1 MLLTLRNRWRSFTP
15 DVRRHLVNAGVY
27 GMTLDG
33 GITTVIQ
40 NLYALRLG
48 FGPELIGLINSLG
61 LLVFA
66 VLSLPSGRIGERYG
80 HHRVMRTGAVV
91 IFAGALLVPITGLV
105 PENRRALVLVLSGL
119 LTNIGLAGYYAN
131 AAPYV
136 VAWTGS
142 DHRTSVF
149 STQSAVFSTFG
160 FAGSLLGGLLPGAI
174 AALLGVTLQVAAPYQ
189 ITLMLVP
196 LFALIPLRMLWLMR
210 EPPVLHEPDPPV
222 RAAAA
227 ATGAPAA
234 AALAQ
239 MSPLTLIGLFALMRF
254 LMVGG
259 VGSATTFF
267 NVYMDNGLGA
277 STAVI
282 GGFQAAAKLLGVPI
296 ALAVPWLTRRFGNA
310 RVVLVTALIVSCSL
324 FPMGLIPVWWVAGL
338 SYMGVWVLTPVRYAA
353 FMVISMERTP
363 RGSRGTMNG
372 AQEMLGGLSFAL
384 VAFVGGRVI
393 ASMGYMPLFVFTA
406 FMSLSGVLLF
416 VWFERRWRRS
426 LAG

>member
-1 MLLTLRNRWRSFTP
+1 
-15 DVRRHLVNAGVY
+15 
-27 GMTLDG
+27 MTLDG

-61 LLVFA
+61 MLVFA
-66 VLSLPSGRIGERYG
+66 LLSLPSGRIGERYG
-80 HHRVMRTGAVV
+80 HHRIMRAGAVV
-91 IFAGALLVPITGLV
+91 IFGGALLVPITGLV
-105 PENRRALVLVLSGL
+105 PDNLRAIVLVLSGL

-136 VAWTGS
+136 VAWTGAEN
-142 DHRTSVF
+142 RTSVF

-160 FAGSLLGGLLPGAI
+160 FAGSLVGGLLPGAV
-174 AALLGVTLQVAAPYQ
+174 AALLGVTLQAAVPYQ
-189 ITLMLVP
+189 ITLSLVP
-196 LFALIPLRMLWLMR
+196 LAALIPLRMLWLMR
-210 EPPVLHEPDPPV
+210 EPPTLHEPDSPV

-227 ATGAPAA
+227 TAGAPAT

-239 MSPLTLIGLFALMRF
+239 LSPLTLIGLFALMRF

-363 RGSRGTMNG
+363 RASRGTMNG
-372 AQEMLGGLSFAL
+372 AQEMFGGLSFAL

-393 ASMGYMPLFVFTA
+393 AGMGYMPLFVFTA

-426 LAG
+426 LAS